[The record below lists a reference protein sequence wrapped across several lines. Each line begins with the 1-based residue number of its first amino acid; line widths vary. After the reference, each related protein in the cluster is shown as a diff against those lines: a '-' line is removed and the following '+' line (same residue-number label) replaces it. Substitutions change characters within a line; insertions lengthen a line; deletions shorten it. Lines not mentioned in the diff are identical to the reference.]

1 MVVAQL
7 VEQSLLIPEVHGSN
21 PVIHKIYIEHLF
33 TVNCI
38 ENREKEAGNGPL
50 SKKDWLQFRKHLLFK
65 FCCIVSDGTKMIN
78 FIKLVSGVEFLNG
91 QIFDRS

>member
-1 MVVAQL
+1 MNPYVNYDRRAFLRLAVVVAQL

-38 ENREKEAGNGPL
+38 ENRETEACNGPL
-50 SKKDWLQFRKHLLFK
+50 LKKIGYSLGSICYL
-65 FCCIVSDGTKMIN
+65 N
-78 FIKLVSGVEFLNG
+78 FAALSVTE
-91 QIFDRS
+91 RR